1 MAFDAP
7 KNQLHAEVQAI
18 RDRQRAKR
26 AEVMQGAS
34 NDLAEIEAALDN
46 KNNTEEAQRAEE
58 ITELEEKRAE
68 SDRDL
73 RDAGIN

>member
-1 MAFDAP
+1 
-7 KNQLHAEVQAI
+7 
-18 RDRQRAKR
+18 
-26 AEVMQGAS
+26 MQGAS